1 MENKILDQILY
12 YYNYS
17 ENDDILHNYSA
28 FELFCKLET
37 LFNELKKEA
46 IFNFKSVQVENN
58 IYFNYLREKLFKF
71 KSDKALGD
79 IRFLDFIPNKIKI
92 DPQLMPSLMFTSSI
106 SGSTNQN
113 DFTFELQCKFWSFA
127 KDYHLEKFESYITDI
142 WKYSNF
148 EIIKSTKAKKLFSDD
163 YLNLFCE
170 LLNDE
175 APLFEF
181 TFNYYIQNIFNYYAD
196 KFKSEFISNI
206 TNSKDSNIDLYVDE
220 CIKQIKSTKF
230 YDLDNCLSE
239 IWLKDCNLKI
249 EEFPFSNDI
258 KISKFVNEY
267 GFYSEDEETGNEL
280 LIDFKKYLSKIEA
293 QNMIDYLDTHKKI
306 PVIIPGKDN
315 SKQLTVNQ
323 AIILLDKLGV
333 FADVNFEIKSN
344 VSKAEIISQLIGRNV
359 KNIKTAIEQ
368 LEIKPK
374 DITIGYQDD
383 LDKIQQLLDK
393 FK

>member
-1 MENKILDQILY
+1 MENKTLDQILY

-17 ENDDILHNYSA
+17 ENDHILHNYSA

-46 IFNFKSVQVENN
+46 IFNFKSAQVENN
-58 IYFNYLREKLFKF
+58 IYFNYLRDKLFKF
-71 KSDKALGD
+71 KSDKALDD

-92 DPQLMPSLMFTSSI
+92 DPELMPSLMFTSSI
-106 SGSTNQN
+106 SGSTNQD

-127 KDYHLEKFESYITDI
+127 KDYHLKKFESYITDI

-148 EIIKSTKAKKLFSDD
+148 DIIKSTKAKKLFSDD

-170 LLNDE
+170 HLNDE

-181 TFNYYIQNIFNYYAD
+181 TFNYYIKNIFNYYAD
-196 KFKSEFISNI
+196 KFKSEFINNI
-206 TNSKDSNIDLYVDE
+206 TNSKDSNIDHYVDE

-258 KISKFVNEY
+258 IISKFVNEY
-267 GFYSEDEETGNEL
+267 GFYSEDEETSNEL
-280 LIDFKKYLSKIEA
+280 LIEFKKQLSKIEC
-293 QNMIDYLDTHKKI
+293 QNMIDFLNTHKSN
-306 PVIIPGKDN
+306 PAIISDKENP
-315 SKQLTVNQ
+315 KQITVNQ
-323 AIILLDKLGV
+323 AVILLDKLGV
-333 FADVNFEIKSN
+333 FADANFESKSN
-344 VSKAEIISQLIGRNV
+344 VSKAEIISQLIGRNF
-359 KNIKTAIEQ
+359 KNIKSAIEQ

-374 DITIGYQDD
+374 EVTPRYQKD
-383 LDKIQQLLDK
+383 LDIVQQLLDR